1 MNDKAIDHYNLT
13 LYEIEK
19 GMTLSEARGILK
31 QYEELEEYEECQGIF
46 MALKVV
52 SFNILTKLVRN
63 NKNKIKVKWKKQ

>member
-1 MNDKAIDHYNLT
+1 MNDKVIDHYNLT

-19 GMTLSEARGILK
+19 GMTLSDARGILK
-31 QYEELEEYEECQGIF
+31 HYEELEEYEECQGIF

-52 SFNILTKLVRN
+52 SFNVLTELVRN